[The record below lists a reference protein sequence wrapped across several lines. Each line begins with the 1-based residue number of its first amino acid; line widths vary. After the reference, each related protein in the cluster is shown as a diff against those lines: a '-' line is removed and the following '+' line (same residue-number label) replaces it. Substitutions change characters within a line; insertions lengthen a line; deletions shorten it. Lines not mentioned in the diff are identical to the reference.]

1 MGKKILGLMALLTC
15 CVMIMASCAAS
26 INMDNSGYYGSNGGF
41 AVETNDYVY
50 FINGIESYST
60 TYKTGKVTKGSL
72 MRTKKTNLTKL
83 SDISADEYETV
94 VSKLIVS
101 SDYNAGF
108 YIYGDYVYYAAPS
121 TEKDRTGTVK
131 SSKILFFRTKLDG
144 TETSKKISETDFTY
158 TAQFRFYQKDGAVYL
173 SVYDTKLYI
182 FNADTRKDLYDCD
195 NTITELIFD
204 KANASDHIYY
214 TMKPINT
221 NLYDPDDSSAKTE
234 DYHELHRVTIG
245 ADVKDEIVLSG
256 SGSYTVNTLGG
267 NTDSDVSKIGF
278 TGATFDLIHLENGV
292 LYFSFTI
299 LDSTVSSTTYIG
311 LDETDISTN
320 SKTTL
325 DKVNEK
331 SNCINNGDSNA
342 ATIFSDTSLYL
353 AKDCIVYIDSTF
365 GLVKYDYNNYD
376 KSETSFGRTRL
387 FYSAKCITSAIS
399 FVKGDYVYYDVS
411 NVFYRVNLTNL
422 LNGSKTEEE
431 LQINSLAIST
441 SWYTPEVVTVS
452 GSEYFLGSYTGSN
465 YYSYV
470 YAIDMT
476 QLIKDVAAA
485 KLTDDDDED
494 DDDIY
499 DTTED
504 YEKVSAVAK
513 TLLGVMTETDAD
525 SLSDA
530 LDTLEDSES

>member
-504 YEKVSAVAK
+504 YEKVLAVSK